1 MQSHIDINTEGC
13 DPCNDMPIIRPDFIP
28 GGVYHIYNRG
38 AAKLKTFIDPQ
49 DYQDFEDVLRYLIV
63 GFPVSLSCTPNGSLA
78 KKKFKDSPH
87 IPVSYSADPRSNGL
101 FGKLLKLVAYCL
113 MPNHYHLLVQLDH
126 PEGEFKDA
134 NGRMRSFQT
143 ISEFMRRL
151 CITYCQKFNYKHD
164 RQGVLFQGRYKIKI
178 VPDDAY
184 AVQVNR
190 YIHINPVDAGLV
202 KAPEDWR
209 WSDYH
214 TYWSGKGDPKD
225 QFTDPNLTLSF
236 FGNDKL
242 EYKKFVN
249 QGIGIDEASKI
260 FPYTIDQEK

>member
-1 MQSHIDINTEGC
+1 
-13 DPCNDMPIIRPDFIP
+13 MPNIRPDFIP

-38 AAKLKTFIDPQ
+38 AGKSKTFLDDQ
-49 DYQDFEDVLRYLIV
+49 DYQDFEDILRYLIV
-63 GFPVSLSCTPNGSLA
+63 GFSIKKEQTGVSIKENL
-78 KKKFKDSPH
+78 H
-87 IPVSYSADPRSNGL
+87 VPVSYRADPRSNGL
-101 FGKLLKLVAYCL
+101 FKTLLKLVAYCL
-113 MPNHYHLLVQLDH
+113 MPNHYHLLVQLDQ
-126 PEGEFKDA
+126 PEGELKDA

-209 WSDYH
+209 WSDYYA
-214 TYWSGKGDPKD
+214 YWSGKGDPKD

>member
-1 MQSHIDINTEGC
+1 MLLDIHTEGC
-13 DPCNDMPIIRPDFIP
+13 DPCNEMSIIRPDFIS

-38 AAKLKTFIDPQ
+38 AGKAKTFLGNQ
-49 DYQDFEDVLRYLIV
+49 DYQDFEDILRYLIV
-63 GFPVSLSCTPNGSLA
+63 GFSSSLPRSLSATSLTA
-78 KKKFKDSPH
+78 KEKLH

-101 FGKLLKLVAYCL
+101 FKTLLKLVAYCL
-113 MPNHYHLLVQLDH
+113 MPNHYHLLVQLEQ
-126 PEGEFKDA
+126 PEGELKDA

-151 CITYCQKFNYKHD
+151 CITYCQKFNYRHE

-178 VPDDAY
+178 IPDDAY

-190 YIHINPVDAGLV
+190 YIHINPVDAGLIR
-202 KAPEDWR
+202 APEDWK

-214 TYWSGKGDPKD
+214 TYWSEKGDPKN
-225 QFTDPNLTLSF
+225 QFTDPNLTLSY

-242 EYKKFVN
+242 EYRKFVN
-249 QGIGIDEASKI
+249 QGTGIDEGARI
-260 FPYTIDQEK
+260 FPYTIDS